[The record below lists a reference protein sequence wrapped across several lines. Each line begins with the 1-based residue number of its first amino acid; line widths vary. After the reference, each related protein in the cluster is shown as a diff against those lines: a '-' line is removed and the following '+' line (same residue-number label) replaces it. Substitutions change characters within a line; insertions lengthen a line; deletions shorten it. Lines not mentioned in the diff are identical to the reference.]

1 MLRRIAV
8 VGDSLEHG
16 GQILPYAGPVFTM
29 GDAGR
34 QIALI
39 GGQAYCEACKSK
51 GVIAK
56 TGGPRRLDFLSETAV
71 DGDIVLCKCPTP
83 PRIVATLA
91 GESWCDDMAE
101 TLGVVSPVTAAGN
114 GVVTAGAGIA
124 SEAKDTFGEQVR
136 ATERGASEGYPYF
149 IETSDGQTF
158 SGRLDES
165 GHLPRVYTYNADDYT
180 VYWGDE
186 ALAKQDGM
194 TDAE

>member
-1 MLRRIAV
+1 MMRRIAV

-16 GQILPYAGPVFTM
+16 GQVLPYAGPVVTF

-34 QIALI
+34 
-39 GGQAYCEACKSK
+39 QAYCEACKSK

-56 TGGPRRLDFLSETAV
+56 TGGPRRLDFLSETAA

-91 GESWCDDMAE
+91 GESWCDDVAE
-101 TLGVVSPVTAAGN
+101 TLGVISPVTAAGD
-114 GVVTAGAGIA
+114 GLAATGAATA
-124 SEAKDTFGEQVR
+124 SEAKDTFDEQVR

-165 GHLPRVYTYNADDYT
+165 GHLPRVYTYSADDYT
-180 VYWGDE
+180 VFWGDE
-186 ALAKQDGM
+186 ALAKQGGM

>member
-1 MLRRIAV
+1 MMRRIAV

-16 GQILPYAGPVFTM
+16 GQVLPYTGPVVTF

-34 QIALI
+34 QVALI

-56 TGGPRRLDFLSETAV
+56 TGGPRRLDFLSETAA

-101 TLGVVSPVTAAGN
+101 TLGVVSPITATGH
-114 GVVTAGAGIA
+114 GVVTAAVGTA
-124 SEAKDTFGEQVR
+124 SEAKDTFDEQVR

-165 GHLPRVYTYNADDYT
+165 GHLPRVYTYSADEYT

-186 ALAKQDGM
+186 ALAKQDGL